1 MDRYVTV
8 GLGVLAGAA
17 LIEAALIPG
26 IVVAGAAVLA
36 PRLVRQVGRGLFQ
49 SRPGAPKW
57 TATAARRPSTTTR
70 PIMAAVGA
78 SETAADVLA
87 VPNGSAVRRWSPI
100 PVGLLE
106 ALQVREAVAKTIT
119 FRIVATLTDFT
130 TNYLVGSLAGLSGIG
145 LIAGPVF
152 YLVHETV
159 WNYYVEL
166 SRVTVDVPALLKP
179 APGGAPAE
187 GGFRVSRA
195 LAKTITFR
203 GFGTVIDFSTN
214 LIVVG
219 DLATATGLSAVGFVV
234 GPFVYIG
241 HEKVW
246 ERIRARWGRD
256 SAEQPQADL
265 ATVPAA
271 G

>member
-1 MDRYVTV
+1 MELL
-8 GLGVLAGAA
+8 LGVVSDDGGRAGVV
-17 LIEAALIPG
+17 EA
-26 IVVAGAAVLA
+26 
-36 PRLVRQVGRGLFQ
+36 
-49 SRPGAPKW
+49 S
-57 TATAARRPSTTTR
+57 ARRR
-70 PIMAAVGA
+70 
-78 SETAADVLA
+78 AD
-87 VPNGSAVRRWSPI
+87 
-100 PVGLLE
+100 
-106 ALQVREAVAKTIT
+106 
-119 FRIVATLTDFT
+119 
-130 TNYLVGSLAGLSGIG
+130 
-145 LIAGPVF
+145 
-152 YLVHETV
+152 
-159 WNYYVEL
+159 
-166 SRVTVDVPALLKP
+166 
-179 APGGAPAE
+179 E

-203 GFGTVIDFSTN
+203 GFGTVIDFTTN